1 MTKTAAILMTAA
13 GLLAATAA
21 PAFAQAYPDRPIRF
35 VVPWAAGGVAD
46 AMARVVAKP
55 LSDSLRQP
63 VVVEN
68 RAGAGGTIGSEI
80 VAKAAP
86 DGYTLVIA
94 AASHATTPA
103 LYRKM
108 RFDAVT
114 DFAPVTQIVA
124 VPWLVVVNA
133 SVPAGNVAELVAL
146 GKQRRITFGS
156 GGTGSSNHLAGELF
170 RSLAGIQMEHIAYK
184 GSAPALNDLL
194 GGQIDMMFDSINTA
208 MPHVRSGKL
217 KALGVTGIRRTPL
230 APELPTVAESG
241 VGTFDAGTWIAMM
254 APAKTPR
261 EIVNRLQAEVRRI
274 LFEPAMREYLAKQ
287 GVDPVGSTPEE
298 FGAYL
303 RAEVDKWSK
312 VVAMAKVPPA
322 D

>member
-1 MTKTAAILMTAA
+1 MIRSVRFLVAAA
-13 GLLAATAA
+13 GVLAAAG
-21 PAFAQAYPDRPIRF
+21 AQAQTYPDKPIRF

-55 LSDSLRQP
+55 LSETWRQP
-63 VVVEN
+63 VIVEN
-68 RAGAGGTIGSEI
+68 RPGAGGNIGSEI

-103 LYRKM
+103 LYRNM
-108 RFDAVT
+108 RFDAVA

-124 VPWLVVVNA
+124 VPWLVVVPSSLKVSNIK
-133 SVPAGNVAELVAL
+133 ELVVL
-146 GKQRRITFGS
+146 GKKQRITFGS
-156 GGTGSSNHLAGELF
+156 GGNGSSNHLAGELF
-170 RSLAGIQMEHIAYK
+170 RSMADIQMEHIAYK

-194 GGQIDMMFDSINTA
+194 GGQINMMFDSINTA
-208 MPHVRSGKL
+208 MPHVRTGTL
-217 KALGVTGIRRTPL
+217 KALGVTGIRRTAL
-230 APELPTVAESG
+230 APDLPTVAESG
-241 VGTFDAGTWIAMM
+241 IGAFDAGTWIAMM

-261 EIVNRLQAEVRRI
+261 EIVNKLHAEVRKI
-274 LFEPAMREYLAKQ
+274 LFDPAMREYLAKQ
-287 GVDPVGSTPEE
+287 GVDPVASTPEE

-303 RAEVDKWSK
+303 RSEVDKWSK
-312 VVAMAKVPPA
+312 VVKLANVPPA